1 MAVLTAPIVASAE
14 AGETIDALV
23 WRVLRKGPSAVEQVL
38 LANPNLADHGLFL
51 PRGLAVVL
59 PVSTSA
65 PAVTPLIN
73 LWD

>member
-1 MAVLTAPIVASAE
+1 MAGLIAPIIRHSE
-14 AGETIDALV
+14 AGETVDALV
-23 WRVLRKGPSAVEQVL
+23 WRLLKKGPSAVEQVL

-51 PRGLAVVL
+51 PRGVPVLL

>member
-1 MAVLTAPIVASAE
+1 MAAPTAPLIVE
-14 AGETIDALV
+14 ALANETVDALV
-23 WRVLRKGPSAVEQVL
+23 WRALRRGASAVEQVL

-59 PVSTSA
+59 PVSASG
-65 PAVTPLIN
+65 PAVVPLIN

>member
-1 MAVLTAPIVASAE
+1 MAGLTAPIVRHAE
-14 AGETIDALV
+14 AGETLDALV
-23 WRVLRKGPSAVEQVL
+23 WRILRKGPSAVEQVL

>member
-1 MAVLTAPIVASAE
+1 MAALTAPIVASAE

-51 PRGLAVVL
+51 PRGLAVLL